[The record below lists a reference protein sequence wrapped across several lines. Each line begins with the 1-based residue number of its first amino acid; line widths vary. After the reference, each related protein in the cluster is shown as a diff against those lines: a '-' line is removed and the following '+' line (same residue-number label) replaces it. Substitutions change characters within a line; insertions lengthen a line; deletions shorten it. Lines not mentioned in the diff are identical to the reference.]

1 MDKGPASAP
10 QRRHLE
16 SNKVLLLPLL
26 WSLRVLFNFSID
38 RCSMFYISRSDGVLD
53 AWDLLQQHNEPVLS
67 IKVCDEALLSMRA
80 HESGRFIAAGSEKGA
95 TFLIEVS
102 ENMATSLKND
112 KQLLTA
118 MFERE
123 NKREKIL
130 EAKLREIK
138 LKVKTAQLAHDDN
151 NESKASK
158 VSVNDSMCKQIEA
171 EYLKAIE
178 NEKSNLFPNIL
189 KRKKRT
195 NGEDGQGGSET
206 EYTDGDDYDDDDESN
221 LVSE

>member
-1 MDKGPASAP
+1 
-10 QRRHLE
+10 
-16 SNKVLLLPLL
+16 
-26 WSLRVLFNFSID
+26 
-38 RCSMFYISRSDGVLD
+38 MFYISRSDGVLD

-158 VSVNDSMCKQIEA
+158 VSVNDSTCKQIEA
-171 EYLKAIE
+171 EYMKAIE

-189 KRKKRT
+189 KRKKRA
-195 NGEDGQGGSET
+195 NGEGADGQGVSEDQ
-206 EYTDGDDYDDDDESN
+206 YTDGDDFDDDDESN
-221 LVSE
+221 LASE